1 MIRRLLLPVAV
12 LPGTLLLLA
21 GALVAPALAGGGCH
35 GGAGAEASE
44 ASSSVVKIDGCA
56 FVPTIDRVQVGAEIT
71 FLNSGMTP
79 HDVTGTMGTWGSR
92 LLEPGASWSTRFASP
107 GIYAYS
113 CSLHPGMAGVIVAG
127 AGEGAGAAA
136 ANVGS
141 DGAQV
146 SDVPLD
152 PGADTADGGS
162 SASTAAAFGGA
173 GLVVGVLGTGLL
185 LRRRRQE

>member
-92 LLEPGASWSTRFASP
+92 LLEPGASWSTRFARP

-127 AGEGAGAAA
+127 AGEGAQDDPGPPAEVMAVASPDAAPDDAAA
-136 ANVGS
+136 PTSTVLA
-141 DGAQV
+141 GAV
-146 SDVPLD
+146 
-152 PGADTADGGS
+152 
-162 SASTAAAFGGA
+162 
-173 GLVVGVLGTGLL
+173 GLVFGSLGTGVLIAA
-185 LRRRRQE
+185 RRRSA

>member
-21 GALVAPALAGGGCH
+21 GALVAPALAGGGC
-35 GGAGAEASE
+35 GRAGAEASE

-79 HDVTGTMGTWGSR
+79 HDVSGTMGTWGSR
-92 LLEPGASWSTRFASP
+92 LLEPGASWSTRFARP

-113 CSLHPGMAGVIVAG
+113 CSLHPGMAGVIVAVADGSAAQGQAG
-127 AGEGAGAAA
+127 APDESARAAA
-136 ANVGS
+136 AAVTSEPSAG
-141 DGAQV
+141 
-146 SDVPLD
+146 
-152 PGADTADGGS
+152 TAE
-162 SASTAAAFGGA
+162 AAPVAMVAFGGV
-173 GLVVGVLGTGLL
+173 GLALGVLGSALIN
-185 LRRRRQE
+185 RRREREG

>member
-35 GGAGAEASE
+35 DGAGAEASE

-92 LLEPGASWSTRFASP
+92 LLEPGETYRTRFARP
-107 GIYAYS
+107 GVYAFS
-113 CSLHPGMAGVIVAG
+113 CSLHPGMAGAVVV
-127 AGEGAGAAA
+127 GAGAPAGAVA

-152 PGADTADGGS
+152 PGADAADGGS

>member
-21 GALVAPALAGGGCH
+21 GALVAPALAGGGC

-92 LLEPGASWSTRFASP
+92 LLEPGASWSTRFARP

-127 AGEGAGAAA
+127 AGAPAGAVA

-152 PGADTADGGS
+152 PGADAADGGS